1 MVLNINELIKIYSKI
16 DASPEITYDTA
27 LATEVVLHRRLFTVV
42 SCKSGKQRVQNI
54 LKFGKKSELMIVLF
68 RNINYFSIFENSWKP
83 NNNSLPSHLAL
94 ILFVMI
100 VIIFLGFV
108 KTISKT
114 SGTTK
119 TDTSNSV
126 IKKAKQTCY
135 GWCFWFWNKSTR
147 CREVTCQERQHRS
160 LRCLV
165 F

>member
-1 MVLNINELIKIYSKI
+1 
-16 DASPEITYDTA
+16 
-27 LATEVVLHRRLFTVV
+27 
-42 SCKSGKQRVQNI
+42 
-54 LKFGKKSELMIVLF
+54 MIVLY
-68 RNINYFSIFENSWKP
+68 RNMNCFSIFENPRRP
-83 NNNSLPSHLAL
+83 NNNSLPSPLAL

-114 SGTTK
+114 SRTTK

-165 F
+165 FYCYDINSIIKTSSNLHNKKETIILRGKKFHVEFSFWYLNNLWA